1 MAISLPSV
9 AKLMENM
16 IVIGKVGAPHGVR
29 GEVRIIPLTD
39 FPDRFDSLEKAYLEE
54 EEITITS
61 VKHNK
66 QFVILKFKDMDDREA
81 VAARNG
87 QLLKVKRS
95 EVAPLAEGEYYGF
108 DIIGLEVYD
117 EQSGHIGQVIEI
129 LKTGSNDVYVVG
141 SKGQAQQ
148 ILVPA
153 LKTVVT
159 SIDLDAGKM
168 TVALPEVDE

>member
-1 MAISLPSV
+1 MAISLPS
-9 AKLMENM
+9 AANFMEKM

-39 FPDRFDSLEKAYLEE
+39 FPDRFDSLKKAYLEE
-54 EEITITS
+54 EEVTITS

-95 EVAPLAEGEYYGF
+95 EVAPLGEGEYYSF

-117 EQSGHIGQVIEI
+117 VQAGHIGQIVEI

-141 SKGQAQQ
+141 SKGRAEQ

-153 LKTVVT
+153 LKTVVN
-159 SIDLDAGKM
+159 SIDLENGKM
-168 TVALPEVDE
+168 TITLPEVDE